1 MKKRSRERCHLTPYP
16 HSLLPAFS
24 TPFYS
29 IFQQPFFAMIHY
41 FSEIFSPFEN
51 TVKKSIYSQ
60 NTANNKLRNLVDK
73 DNDINIMHC
82 ELQA

>member
-51 TVKKSIYSQ
+51 TVKKVSTLKTRRTTSSGIW
-60 NTANNKLRNLVDK
+60 
-73 DNDINIMHC
+73 
-82 ELQA
+82 